1 MLLYIFAIRHAWNF
15 ASQRVVKLF
24 NSLLEVIRG
33 SYGMGRVVAYEGEL
47 VVAGLGGGGSMD
59 AWLSGLVGRLLL
71 GAWVGG
77 WARG

>member
-1 MLLYIFAIRHAWNF
+1 MSS
-15 ASQRVVKLF
+15 ASEWGKKRF